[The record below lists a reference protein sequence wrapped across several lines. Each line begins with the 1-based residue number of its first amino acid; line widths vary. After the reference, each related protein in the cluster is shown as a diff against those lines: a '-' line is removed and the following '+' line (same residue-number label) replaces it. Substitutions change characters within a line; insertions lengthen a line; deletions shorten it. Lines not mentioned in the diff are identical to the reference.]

1 MNSYPLNYPEGKYK
15 MHKCIA
21 QLIPENNCNT
31 YIEPFCGGETVVVEL
46 LFYGV
51 VKNICLSKASNISK
65 ERGWIRYDIEYFDF
79 RIHWEIK

>member
-46 LFYGV
+46 LFYGDV
-51 VKNICLSKASNISK
+51 YKRQAL
-65 ERGWIRYDIEYFDF
+65 IENWVQALQ
-79 RIHWEIK
+79 R

>member
-1 MNSYPLNYPEGKYK
+1 

-65 ERGWIRYDIEYFDF
+65 ERG
-79 RIHWEIK
+79 